1 MNNKKST
8 NSIFSRLWINKSA
21 IFKLACTYTGVVF
34 TLWGFVS
41 LFEPLNGVFQDD
53 ASFVCKLLIGILVLL
68 AVFIISAIAACWK
81 VLYSNEVCL
90 GESST
95 RNSVYVKYGDMY
107 SPDIVE
113 KGYND
118 KRTVV
123 IPVNRC
129 FDTIVN
135 DNLVSSNTQHGRAF
149 QELYSSHRYT
159 PESLNEEIQNILD
172 QNNQQSY
179 EELTREKKREGNLK
193 RYEVGTTVN
202 LQINDNLFYYLLG
215 LSYFDEHLNA
225 HTSKTDYVLAVQKL
239 IEFCNRN
246 SQGYPVI
253 LPLLGSGLSRTNIK
267 LNDILHYIAEAFAIN
282 KDIINNDYYIVV
294 WKGDKDKVAINELRK
309 W

>member
-1 MNNKKST
+1 MSIEKSI
-8 NSIFSRLWINKSA
+8 NVFFSRLWINKSA

-34 TLWGFVS
+34 SLWGFVS
-41 LFEPLNGVFQDD
+41 LFNPLDGILPNDI
-53 ASFVCKLLIGILVLL
+53 SFFDKLLIGFLVLL
-68 AVFIISAIAACWK
+68 TVFILSVFVAVCYVLIS
-81 VLYSNEVCL
+81 NQVCL

-95 RNSVYVKYGDMY
+95 KKSIYVKYGDMY
-107 SPDIVE
+107 SPDIIE
-113 KGYND
+113 KGYNG

-135 DNLVSSNTQHGRAF
+135 DNLVSRNTQHGRAF
-149 QELYSSHRYT
+149 QELYSSHRFT

-193 RYEVGTTVN
+193 RYEVGTTVK